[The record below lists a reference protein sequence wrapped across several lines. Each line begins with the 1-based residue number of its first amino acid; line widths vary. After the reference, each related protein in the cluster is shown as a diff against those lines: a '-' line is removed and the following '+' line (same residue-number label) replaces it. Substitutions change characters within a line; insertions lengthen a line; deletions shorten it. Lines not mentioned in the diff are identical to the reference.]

1 MKELKIFGQII
12 AAIVYTCLYTGL
24 LYLILVMPMA
34 WYLSLSTKAM
44 ILVAIFLGGIIE
56 FVLIGAQVL
65 IMMPYAW
72 IVKENVVS
80 LVVSIG
86 LVLFN
91 LIRSDIGVWKSVSG
105 TGSTGIVIAV
115 IITLLILQAI
125 ITTIYGLLSVY
136 SSSKE

>member
-91 LIRSDIGVWKSVSG
+91 LVRSDIGVWKSVSG

>member
-72 IVKENVVS
+72 IVKENVVA
-80 LVVSIG
+80 LVVSIC

-91 LIRSDIGVWKSVSG
+91 LVRSDIGVWKSVSG